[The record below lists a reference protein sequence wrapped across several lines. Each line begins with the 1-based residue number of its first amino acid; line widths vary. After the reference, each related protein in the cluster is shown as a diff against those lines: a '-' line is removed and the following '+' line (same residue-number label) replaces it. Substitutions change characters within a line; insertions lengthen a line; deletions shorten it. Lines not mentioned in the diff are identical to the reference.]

1 MIKRKTLT
9 QKMKRRTSH
18 RMGKRLE
25 FSKDNRREKNRI
37 PPIDPLASPPITV
50 IKEKADKEYKRLKK
64 HMVVGYLMILFV
76 GIYMVFCLGF
86 LIFRLF
92 QLELHSF
99 LDLSES
105 VKAVGTFGL
114 YKPQLHTTDPVYM
127 KTLETVVL
135 NPVYLA
141 TAVFALLVGDT
152 LKTNATKE
160 IEEFRKAQIK

>member
-1 MIKRKTLT
+1 
-9 QKMKRRTSH
+9 MKRRTSH

-64 HMVVGYLMILFV
+64 HIVVGYLMILFV

-99 LDLSES
+99 LDLSEL

-114 YKPQLHTTDPVYM
+114 YKPHLHITDDLAYM

-141 TAVFALLVGDT
+141 TAVCAMLVGDT

-160 IEEFRKAQIK
+160 IEELRKAKIK

>member
-1 MIKRKTLT
+1 
-9 QKMKRRTSH
+9 
-18 RMGKRLE
+18 
-25 FSKDNRREKNRI
+25 
-37 PPIDPLASPPITV
+37 
-50 IKEKADKEYKRLKK
+50 
-64 HMVVGYLMILFV
+64 MILFV

-86 LIFRLF
+86 LIFSLF

-160 IEEFRKAQIK
+160 IEELRKAQIK